1 MEPLAPAETKKDRTL
16 DLMLVL
22 KEHFDPKQICSVLN
36 ELMGLVEDGP
46 SLECME
52 DYHVHQLI
60 LDLMTQFKTNPDVQ
74 EVGCN
79 AIWKLFH
86 HSSRQRKRIDK
97 AEAYKL
103 VMEAMER
110 HKQVEAVQ
118 AAGLRCAAY
127 LAISRTTRASML
139 ENEIM
144 DQVIIAMT
152 AFKENPSVQANACQA
167 LTHLLFD
174 DERHLTELVSS
185 KGYKLIVEAAAQ
197 HADCAAVME
206 QVLWALR
213 VLVTPEVNRRMLET
227 ERLYRYATSAMGRF
241 AHEGE
246 VQAAACGVIEML
258 STDETC
264 QRQMVDDHVPE
275 LVFKGMQAFPK
286 NAFMQTFALSTL
298 AYLGDALNA
307 SDDEDTF
314 ESRLVTGQNIS
325 WLEDIFSALTNHAS
339 DPAVQEAGCRSLC
352 KLLEHHPDLIKHIG
366 EEDNQMPIHSA
377 VLAAIMMHGED
388 QYVFKVACEAIYH
401 LTAEWEPLQTL
412 MMNKGAYLSILNYM
426 GHHATIPGAQ
436 QFACRALRGLT
447 LLNDDHK
454 QKLAEVS
461 ALSLVASALKRFR
474 DDVGVQEEAIGVI
487 ATMSDVA
494 IVRHQCI
501 IEKVHTI
508 VLDSMNKFLLSR
520 DVQDLGLEALGVLSL
535 AAGVPAMLNEAG
547 ALHTTIHAMEKNPE
561 DDSIQYKGL
570 IMLQVLVDEERF
582 NSPQVCEEVGKLV
595 VEAMSRFK
603 DIIRIQEEGC
613 VAIQL
618 LAEMSTDM
626 SQVLVN
632 NDAQECLFHIL
643 ECYSYNQGL
652 LDVASECLYVL
663 SCELDLKPQMLLSAC
678 SKGSIRGV
686 ECLIQLGADVNT
698 GEGHNTPL
706 CLACERGDEHLVH
719 FLLKQGISDLQPAL
733 QLSLKKEHH
742 SIIGL
747 LLKHMGHDREAGV
760 VSWSGLSLGGLRA
773 EWLQPMLVD
782 RNITKN
788 MDGSGVAMAAMVKH
802 VRNRREM
809 RPLPLTRNHFGGSDP
824 SLAKM
829 SFPLDDSTD
838 RRFPLYRSVARPD
851 DTNQV
856 SSNDETKGVQRGST
870 VRASIT
876 SDTSFDGYEV
886 QDIRRKSFA
895 YARSPSEDSLL
906 DDRIDASR
914 SDKWWNRM
922 LYPIFSVFSELTGLG
937 DSSRRLS
944 GESDLELTPAKPRKK
959 LRRKYSKTG
968 SEMPFNRWDPRNM
981 TEKKFGQALA
991 TIPQGKDRP
1000 LVTASSLG
1008 FSPFAQSRTG
1018 SSVDSSPTQL
1028 TPVGT
1033 PYTSTP
1039 IRSPSPNVLRR
1050 ERTWD
1055 WLREVSIS
1063 EAEETDS
1070 TVEEPL
1076 SPQRDSMDQ
1085 SKSPSLAVPS
1095 QPHADLPHKDSMD
1108 QVSPGQVKKLS
1119 LMKIEEDNKQSFRK
1133 RAFTS
1138 ADKPV
1143 RSLSTNTVRLLD
1155 ISANG
1160 IVSLDGLTKSDT
1172 NILNSLVA
1180 VEKLDLSQNS
1190 LKDFPWRLCQA
1201 LPKLQSLDLHSNSF
1215 TTFPAHVLACQ
1226 HLDSLD
1232 LSHNKIAD
1240 LTKKPS
1246 KTSFSL
1252 KEFNISHN
1260 SLTALPSWIG
1270 ICMPMLQVLNVEG
1283 NRIANIDDEDSFQL
1297 RRLKFV
1303 NISKNQLKELPLK
1316 FFLGCPKLETLVA
1329 SCNELD
1335 NLPYDAA
1342 MKLQNL
1348 STVKLA
1354 HNKLAE
1360 PEPTYIPRFLLLLDR
1375 LRSLDLSNNELQGL
1389 PPPSHW
1395 NTHALRELMLGGNH
1409 IRKLVLGDSAKQWAT
1424 LERLII
1430 SHNKLQEVP
1439 RELGYLTSL
1448 TSLDFS
1454 HNRGINTL
1462 PDELGRLSKLWELPL
1477 DGLRLDLDPA
1487 IVKGRTKDVIGF
1499 LSQRLKQAVPH
1510 YRMKLML
1517 VGFGGRGKSTLLRQL
1532 QKIKGDPR
1540 FNTATIGVLVKD
1552 WKIPVKKGRSK
1563 THTYTLSTWDFA
1575 GQEEFYSTHQC
1586 FLSSRSLYL
1595 VVYDLSRGPKEVE
1608 SLRPW
1613 LLNIQAR
1620 APNCP
1625 VIVVGTHKDRI
1636 KREEAD
1642 TIILEMRH
1650 RVQTLCTTP
1659 GFPEIK
1665 GYSEVSCIKES
1676 PAMEDLRKQ
1685 IITVIDNFKVKGQPV
1700 MGQMIPHSYMLLE
1713 DLVTE
1718 EAQSLKAGLPVIR
1731 HSRLLELVKEANLQL
1746 DEEELSQAVRF
1757 LHESGVLLHYD
1768 DPALQLKDLYFID
1781 PEWLCQMMAQVVTVR
1796 EGNPFVNNKGILK
1809 KSDVR
1814 NLFKGGAFPPEL
1826 IPQYLRLLE
1835 KFEIALPQTEEE
1847 LLIPCRL
1854 PFVQPPIDKT
1864 AWFTGHVYRQYVMP
1878 YIPIGYWSRLITRL
1892 MVFSMYLKTGP
1903 LPPLQQEYWREG
1915 IYVFWSTQEYF
1926 LVKRIKGEKNS
1937 MDITVPATRQGS
1949 RLLGHVV
1956 DLVDDL
1962 IEEWFPGLCEI
1973 DPVSGQTLVQRQV
1986 PCVLCETDPPH
1997 VFTLPEILVMSDRD
2011 DIIFCPNHDMPVP
2024 LHKLA
2029 PDVMLSDLD
2038 SRYQLQEDKFKLEQI
2053 PENELGDGSF
2063 GNVYRASYK
2072 NMDVAVKVFSKVGED
2087 HPHRM
2092 LRQEVTILTRLQH
2105 ISVISLLAVGIRPR
2119 LLVLELA
2126 PMGSLTS
2133 HLCKKMSRGLQQRIA
2148 MQIAEGLMFLHT
2160 NMIIYRDLKP
2170 DNILIFS
2177 IAQNSPVNAKISDY
2191 GISKFAT
2198 LLGLTA
2204 PEGTPGYRAPEVA
2217 RGDTA
2222 YNNKVDLFS
2231 FGILLF
2237 ELVTG
2242 RKPFEDLHFRG
2253 ELDEAIIKGRPL
2265 DPITSCGSAPW
2276 PDVQDLITHCMQ
2288 PIPDDRPTAAEVFAR
2303 LSSGELLCL
2312 RRNVPLGKGLSPE
2325 CIAIRNFREKD
2336 EERVEVWVGSGDGSS
2351 AQLAWF
2357 SLTENEPCKGVMLD
2371 DRRILCMT
2379 AIGQGTMLVGTQS
2392 GRLWVYDAVTHTKKY
2407 VLSPLR
2413 DAILCMEYNRG
2424 FVQGAAAKW
2433 LGSDAVFV
2441 GLANG
2446 TVAVFPRHTLE
2457 DEKARP
2463 TYEVTVGNGDDPVT
2477 CMTLNGKQLWLGCSK
2492 NIVTVNLEKLS
2503 VERSWKTNKG
2513 HSVDAMV
2520 MHIAHQGKLLYLG
2533 KRNSSVVE
2541 VWEESRERLR
2551 DSIDVHPMVKKHDP
2565 NVSIFDTRVKSF
2577 MLQASLSLWIGT
2589 GGGHLVLVDA
2599 QTHSPLAVIH
2609 RHLSAVRAVTV
2620 ARKRQTRHGFKP
2632 LPSVLT
2638 VGMGFV
2644 KRPGH
2649 RVYKSDAEYGH
2660 VLLWDG
2666 DLPRQI
2672 KYMKADAKK
2681 RAELMAE
2688 KTSQMLKSQSF

>member
-60 LDLMTQFKTNPDVQ
+60 LDLMMQFKTNPDVQ

-127 LAISRTTRASML
+127 LAISRTTRAAML
-139 ENEIM
+139 ENDIM

-152 AFKENPSVQANACQA
+152 AFKENRSVQANACQA

-174 DERHLTELVSS
+174 DERHLADLVSS
-185 KGYKLIVEAAAQ
+185 KGYKLIVEAANQ
-197 HADCAAVME
+197 HADSPAVME

-213 VLVTPEVNRRMLET
+213 VLVTPEVNRRELVREK
-227 ERLYRYATSAMGRF
+227 LYRYATSAMGRF
-241 AHEGE
+241 TQEGE

-264 QRQMVDDHVPE
+264 QKQMVDDHVPD
-275 LVFKGMQAFPK
+275 LVFKGMQDFPK

-298 AYLGDALNA
+298 AYLGDSLNA
-307 SDDEDTF
+307 SDDEDAF
-314 ESRLVTGQNIS
+314 ENRPETRQNLT
-325 WLEDIFSALTNHAS
+325 WLENIFHALTNHAS

-352 KLLEHHPDLIKHIG
+352 KLLEHHPDLIRHIG
-366 EEDNQMPIHSA
+366 EEDKEMPIHSA

-401 LTAEWEPLQTL
+401 LTADWEPLQTL
-412 MMNKGAYLSILNYM
+412 LMNKGAYLSIINYM

-436 QFACRALRGLT
+436 QFGCRALRGLT

-461 ALSLVASALKRFR
+461 ALSLVVSALKRFR
-474 DDVGVQEEAIGVI
+474 DNVGVQEEAIGVI

-535 AAGVPAMLNEAG
+535 AEGVPAMLNEAG

-570 IMLQVLVDEERF
+570 IMLQVLVEEERF
-582 NSPQVCEEVGKLV
+582 SSQQVCEEVAKLV
-595 VEAMSRFK
+595 VEAMTRFK
-603 DIIRIQEEGC
+603 DITRVQEEGC

-618 LAEMSTDM
+618 LAEMSPEM

-663 SCELDLKPQMLLSAC
+663 SCELDLKAQMLLSAC

-742 SIIGL
+742 TIIGL

-782 RNITKN
+782 RKTNNN
-788 MDGSGVAMAAMVKH
+788 MFGTGVAMAAMVKQI
-802 VRNRREM
+802 RNRRET

-829 SFPLDDSTD
+829 SFQLDDSMD
-838 RRFPLYRSVARPD
+838 RRYPFSCSVPRPD

-856 SSNDETKGVQRGST
+856 SSNDEAK
-870 VRASIT
+870 ASIA
-876 SDTSFDGYEV
+876 SDSSFDGYEV
-886 QDIRRKSFA
+886 TDVRRKSVA
-895 YARSPSEDSLL
+895 VLRSPSQDSLL
-906 DDRIDASR
+906 DDTIDANR
-914 SDKWWNRM
+914 SNNWWNRM
-922 LYPIFSVFSELTGLG
+922 LYPILSVFSELTGLG
-937 DSSRRLS
+937 DSRRPSLES
-944 GESDLELTPAKPRKK
+944 GLELSPPKPRRKM
-959 LRRKYSKTG
+959 RRKYSKTG

-981 TEKKFGQALA
+981 TEQKFGQALA
-991 TIPQGKDRP
+991 TIPQERDRSRMTP
-1000 LVTASSLG
+1000 ESPG
-1008 FSPFAQSRTG
+1008 FSPSR
-1018 SSVDSSPTQL
+1018 L
-1028 TPVGT
+1028 TP

-1039 IRSPSPNVLRR
+1039 VRATSPNIPPR

-1055 WLREVSIS
+1055 WLRQVSIS

-1070 TVEEPL
+1070 TLEEPQ
-1076 SPQRDSMDQ
+1076 SPLPQQDSMDQ
-1085 SKSPSLAVPS
+1085 SRSPSLAVPP
-1095 QPHADLPHKDSMD
+1095 QPHAALPHKDNMD
-1108 QVSPGQVKKLS
+1108 QSSPDRVKKLS
-1119 LMKIEEDNKQSFRK
+1119 LMKNEEEENSHPIRK

-1138 ADKPV
+1138 VDKKPG
-1143 RSLSTNTVRLLD
+1143 RSLSTSAVRLLD
-1155 ISANG
+1155 ISSNG
-1160 IVSLDGLTKSDT
+1160 IVSLDGLIKSDT
-1172 NILNSLVA
+1172 NVLNSLVA

-1201 LPKLQSLDLHSNSF
+1201 LPKLQSLDLHGNSF

-1226 HLDSLD
+1226 HLDFLD
-1232 LSHNKIAD
+1232 LSNNKIAD

-1270 ICMPMLQVLNVEG
+1270 VCMPMLQVLNVEG
-1283 NRIANIDDEDSFQL
+1283 NRIAKIVEEEAFQL
-1297 RRLKFV
+1297 RRLKMV
-1303 NISKNQLKELPLK
+1303 NISKNQLKELPVK

-1342 MKLQNL
+1342 IKLPNL

-1395 NTHALRELMLGGNH
+1395 NTHALRELMLGGNQ

-1510 YRMKLML
+1510 YRMKLMV

-1532 QKIKGDPR
+1532 QKIKADPR

-1552 WKIPVKKGRSK
+1552 WKIPVKKSRSK

-1642 TIILEMRH
+1642 SVILEMRH

-1665 GYSEVSCIKES
+1665 GYAEVSCIKES

-1685 IITVIDNFKVKGQPV
+1685 IINVIDNFKVKGQPV
-1700 MGQMIPHSYMLLE
+1700 MGQMIPHSYMQLE

-1718 EAQSLKAGLPVIR
+1718 EAQSLRAGLPVIR

-1809 KSDVR
+1809 KSDVT

-1878 YIPIGYWSRLITRL
+1878 YIPIGFWSRLITRL
-1892 MVFSMYLKTGP
+1892 MVFSMYVKTGP
-1903 LPPLQQEYWREG
+1903 TTPLQKEYWREG
-1915 IYVFWSTQEYF
+1915 IYVFWTTQEYF
-1926 LVKRIKGEKNS
+1926 LVKSIKGEKNS

-1956 DLVDDL
+1956 DHVDDL

-1973 DPVSGQTLVQRQV
+1973 DPVSGQTLVVRQV
-1986 PCVLCETDPPH
+1986 PCVLCETEAPH
-1997 VFTLPEILVMSDRD
+1997 IFLLTDILAMSDRD

-2105 ISVISLLAVGIRPR
+2105 ISVISLLAVGLRPR

-2148 MQIAEGLMFLHT
+2148 MQIAEGLKFLHT

-2288 PIPDDRPTAAEVFAR
+2288 PIPDDRPTATEVFSR
-2303 LSSGELLCL
+2303 LSRGELLCL
-2312 RRNVPLGKGLSPE
+2312 RRSVPLGKGLSPE

-2336 EERVEVWVGSGDGSS
+2336 EERVEVWIGSGDGSS

-2357 SLTENEPCKGVMLD
+2357 SLTENQPCKGVMLD

-2424 FVQGAAAKW
+2424 FIQGAAAKW

-2463 TYEVTVGNGDDPVT
+2463 TYEITVGNGDDPVT

-2492 NIVTVNLEKLS
+2492 NIVTVSLEKLT

-2520 MHIAHQGKLLYLG
+2520 MHIAHHGKLLYLG

-2551 DSIDVHPMVKKHDP
+2551 DTIDVHPMVKKRHPD
-2565 NVSIFDTRVKSF
+2565 VSFFDTRVKSF

-2609 RHLSAVRAVTV
+2609 RHLSAVRAVTI
-2620 ARKRQTRHGFKP
+2620 ARKQQTKHGFKP

-2688 KTSQMLKSQSF
+2688 KTSQMLKSHSF

>member
-1 MEPLAPAETKKDRTL
+1 
-16 DLMLVL
+16 
-22 KEHFDPKQICSVLN
+22 
-36 ELMGLVEDGP
+36 
-46 SLECME
+46 
-52 DYHVHQLI
+52 
-60 LDLMTQFKTNPDVQ
+60 
-74 EVGCN
+74 
-79 AIWKLFH
+79 
-86 HSSRQRKRIDK
+86 
-97 AEAYKL
+97 
-103 VMEAMER
+103 
-110 HKQVEAVQ
+110 
-118 AAGLRCAAY
+118 
-127 LAISRTTRASML
+127 
-139 ENEIM
+139 
-144 DQVIIAMT
+144 
-152 AFKENPSVQANACQA
+152 
-167 LTHLLFD
+167 
-174 DERHLTELVSS
+174 
-185 KGYKLIVEAAAQ
+185 
-197 HADCAAVME
+197 
-206 QVLWALR
+206 
-213 VLVTPEVNRRMLET
+213 
-227 ERLYRYATSAMGRF
+227 
-241 AHEGE
+241 
-246 VQAAACGVIEML
+246 
-258 STDETC
+258 
-264 QRQMVDDHVPE
+264 
-275 LVFKGMQAFPK
+275 
-286 NAFMQTFALSTL
+286 
-298 AYLGDALNA
+298 
-307 SDDEDTF
+307 
-314 ESRLVTGQNIS
+314 
-325 WLEDIFSALTNHAS
+325 
-339 DPAVQEAGCRSLC
+339 
-352 KLLEHHPDLIKHIG
+352 
-366 EEDNQMPIHSA
+366 
-377 VLAAIMMHGED
+377 
-388 QYVFKVACEAIYH
+388 
-401 LTAEWEPLQTL
+401 
-412 MMNKGAYLSILNYM
+412 
-426 GHHATIPGAQ
+426 
-436 QFACRALRGLT
+436 
-447 LLNDDHK
+447 
-454 QKLAEVS
+454 
-461 ALSLVASALKRFR
+461 
-474 DDVGVQEEAIGVI
+474 
-487 ATMSDVA
+487 
-494 IVRHQCI
+494 
-501 IEKVHTI
+501 
-508 VLDSMNKFLLSR
+508 
-520 DVQDLGLEALGVLSL
+520 
-535 AAGVPAMLNEAG
+535 GVPAMLNEAG

-570 IMLQVLVDEERF
+570 IMLQVLVEEERF
-582 NSPQVCEEVGKLV
+582 SSQQVCEEVAKLV
-595 VEAMSRFK
+595 VEAMNRFK
-603 DIIRIQEEGC
+603 DITRVQEEGC

-618 LAEMSTDM
+618 LAEMSAEM

-663 SCELDLKPQMLLSAC
+663 SCELDLKAQMLLSAC

-733 QLSLKKEHH
+733 QLSLKKDYHN
-742 SIIGL
+742 IIGL

-782 RNITKN
+782 RKTNNN
-788 MDGSGVAMAAMVKH
+788 MFGTGVAMAAMVKQI
-802 VRNRREM
+802 RNRRET

-829 SFPLDDSTD
+829 SFQLDDSMD
-838 RRFPLYRSVARPD
+838 RRYPFSRSVPRPD
-851 DTNQV
+851 DTNQ
-856 SSNDETKGVQRGST
+856 
-870 VRASIT
+870 ASIA
-876 SDTSFDGYEV
+876 SDSSFDGYEV
-886 QDIRRKSFA
+886 TDVRRKSVA
-895 YARSPSEDSLL
+895 VLRSPSQDSLL
-906 DDRIDASR
+906 MTR
-914 SDKWWNRM
+914 
-922 LYPIFSVFSELTGLG
+922 LTPTVPITGGTECSIPSSLSSLVSNIPTVISLELTGLG
-937 DSSRRLS
+937 DSRRPSLES
-944 GESDLELTPAKPRKK
+944 GLELSPPKPRRKM
-959 LRRKYSKTG
+959 RRKYSKTG
-968 SEMPFNRWDPRNM
+968 SEMPFKPLGPSQHDGAEERARSPRM
-981 TEKKFGQALA
+981 TPES
-991 TIPQGKDRP
+991 P
-1000 LVTASSLG
+1000 G
-1008 FSPFAQSRTG
+1008 FSPS
-1018 SSVDSSPTQL
+1018 QL
-1028 TPVGT
+1028 MP

-1039 IRSPSPNVLRR
+1039 VRATSPNIPPR
-1050 ERTWD
+1050 ERTW
-1055 WLREVSIS
+1055 VSIS

-1070 TVEEPL
+1070 TLEEPP
-1076 SPQRDSMDQ
+1076 SPLPQQDSMDQ
-1085 SKSPSLAVPS
+1085 SKSPSLAVPP
-1095 QPHADLPHKDSMD
+1095 QPHAALPHKDNMD
-1108 QVSPGQVKKLS
+1108 QSSPDRVKKLS
-1119 LMKIEEDNKQSFRK
+1119 LMKNEEEENSHPIRK

-1138 ADKPV
+1138 VDKKPG
-1143 RSLSTNTVRLLD
+1143 RSLSTSAVRLLD
-1155 ISANG
+1155 ISSNG
-1160 IVSLDGLTKSDT
+1160 IVSLDSLIKSDT
-1172 NILNSLVA
+1172 NVLNSLVA

-1201 LPKLQSLDLHSNSF
+1201 LPKLQSLDLHGNSF
-1215 TTFPAHVLACQ
+1215 ATFPAHVLACQ
-1226 HLDSLD
+1226 HLDFLD
-1232 LSHNKIAD
+1232 LSNNKIAD

-1270 ICMPMLQVLNVEG
+1270 VCMPMLQILNVEG
-1283 NRIANIDDEDSFQL
+1283 NRIAKIVEEEAFQL
-1297 RRLKFV
+1297 RRLKMV
-1303 NISKNQLKELPLK
+1303 NISKNQLKELPVK

-1342 MKLQNL
+1342 IKLPNL

-1395 NTHALRELMLGGNH
+1395 NTHALRELMLGGNQ
-1409 IRKLVLGDSAKQWAT
+1409 IRRLVLGDSAKQWAT

-1510 YRMKLML
+1510 YRMKLMV

-1532 QKIKGDPR
+1532 QKIKADPR

-1552 WKIPVKKGRSK
+1552 WKIPVKKSRSK

-1642 TIILEMRH
+1642 SVILEMRH

-1665 GYSEVSCIKES
+1665 GYAEVSCIKES

-1685 IITVIDNFKVKGQPV
+1685 IINVIDNFKVKGQPV
-1700 MGQMIPHSYMLLE
+1700 MGQMIPHSYMQLE

-1718 EAQSLKAGLPVIR
+1718 EAQSLRAGLPVIR

-1809 KSDVR
+1809 KSDVT

-1878 YIPIGYWSRLITRL
+1878 YIPIGFWSRLITRL
-1892 MVFSMYLKTGP
+1892 MVFSMYVKTGP
-1903 LPPLQQEYWREG
+1903 TTPLQKEYWREG

-1926 LVKRIKGEKNS
+1926 LVKSIKGEKNS

-1956 DLVDDL
+1956 DHVDDL

-1973 DPVSGQTLVQRQV
+1973 DPVSGQTLVVRQV
-1986 PCVLCETDPPH
+1986 PCVLCETEAPH
-1997 VFTLPEILVMSDRD
+1997 IFLLTDILAMSDRD

-2105 ISVISLLAVGIRPR
+2105 ISVISLLAVGLRPR

-2148 MQIAEGLMFLHT
+2148 MQIAEGLKFLHT

-2288 PIPDDRPTAAEVFAR
+2288 PIPDDRPTAAEVFSR
-2303 LSSGELLCL
+2303 LSRGELLCL
-2312 RRNVPLGKGLSPE
+2312 RRSVPLGKGLSPE

-2336 EERVEVWVGSGDGSS
+2336 EERVEVWIGSGDGSS

-2357 SLTENEPCKGVMLD
+2357 SLTENQPCKGVMLD
-2371 DRRILCMT
+2371 DRRILCMA

-2463 TYEVTVGNGDDPVT
+2463 TYEITVGNGDDPVT

-2492 NIVTVNLEKLS
+2492 NIVTVSLEKLT

-2520 MHIAHQGKLLYLG
+2520 MHIAHHGKLLYLG

-2551 DSIDVHPMVKKHDP
+2551 DTIDVHPMVKKRHPD
-2565 NVSIFDTRVKSF
+2565 VSFFDTRVKSF

-2609 RHLSAVRAVTV
+2609 RHLSAVRAVTI
-2620 ARKRQTRHGFKP
+2620 ARKQQTKHGFKP

-2688 KTSQMLKSQSF
+2688 KTSQMLKSHSVGNDPPPYSLISPGDCGIHDQGFRTYTAGTPQPQDQIAAPGKKGRKGAVSGKVKPRKKGRSRSASGKKGKKKGKRSASLSPLRSKSAGDVDIMSPAAMENGYYIAHNAPHFLELRGFGWSGAKSAKGKKGKGKKGKKKKK

>member
-36 ELMGLVEDGP
+36 ELMSLVEDGP

-103 VMEAMER
+103 VMESMER

-139 ENEIM
+139 ENDIM

-152 AFKENPSVQANACQA
+152 AFKENRSVQANACQA

-174 DERHLTELVSS
+174 DERHLAELVSS
-185 KGYKLIVEAAAQ
+185 KGYKLIVEAATQ

-213 VLVTPEVNRRMLET
+213 VLVTPEVNRRELVREK
-227 ERLYRYATSAMGRF
+227 LYRYATSAMGRF
-241 AHEGE
+241 TQEGE

-264 QRQMVDDHVPE
+264 QRQMVDDHVPD
-275 LVFKGMQAFPK
+275 LVFKGMQDFPK

-298 AYLGDALNA
+298 AYLGEALNA
-307 SDDEDTF
+307 SDDEDAF
-314 ESRLVTGQNIS
+314 ENGLVTRQNVT
-325 WLEDIFSALTNHAS
+325 WLEDIFNALTNHAS

-366 EEDNQMPIHSA
+366 EEDNEMPVHSA

-412 MMNKGAYLSILNYM
+412 LMNKGAYLSILNYM

-436 QFACRALRGLT
+436 QFGCRALRGLT
-447 LLNDDHK
+447 LLNDEHK

-461 ALSLVASALKRFR
+461 ALSLVVSALKRFR

-487 ATMSDVA
+487 STMSDVA

-501 IEKVHTI
+501 IEKVHTV

-520 DVQDLGLEALGVLSL
+520 DIQDLGLEALGVLSL

-570 IMLQVLVDEERF
+570 IMLQVLVEEERF
-582 NSPQVCEEVGKLV
+582 SSPQVCDEVAKLV

-603 DIIRIQEEGC
+603 DITRVQEEGC
-613 VAIQL
+613 VAVQL
-618 LAEMSTDM
+618 LAEMSTEM

-747 LLKHMGHDREAGV
+747 LLKHMGHDLEAGV

-773 EWLQPMLVD
+773 EWLHPMLMD
-782 RNITKN
+782 RKITDN
-788 MDGSGVAMAAMVKH
+788 MYGTGVAMAAMVKQI
-802 VRNRREM
+802 RNRRET
-809 RPLPLTRNHFGGSDP
+809 RPLPLTRDHFGGSDP

-838 RRFPLYRSVARPD
+838 RRYPFSRS
-851 DTNQV
+851 
-856 SSNDETKGVQRGST
+856 
-870 VRASIT
+870 ASIT
-876 SDTSFDGYEV
+876 SDSSFDGYEV
-886 QDIRRKSFA
+886 KDIRRKSLA
-895 YARSPSEDSLL
+895 ATVPRSPSQDSLL
-906 DDRIDASR
+906 
-914 SDKWWNRM
+914 
-922 LYPIFSVFSELTGLG
+922 ELTGLG
-937 DSSRRLS
+937 DSSRRMS
-944 GESDLELTPAKPRKK
+944 GESDLELTPAKPPRRK

-981 TEKKFGQALA
+981 TEQKFGQSLA
-991 TIPQGKDRP
+991 TIPQERDRS
-1000 LVTASSLG
+1000 LVTPDSPG
-1008 FSPFAQSRTG
+1008 FSPFGQSNRG
-1018 SSVDSSPTQL
+1018 SSIEGSPTQL
-1028 TPVGT
+1028 TPLGT

-1039 IRSPSPNVLRR
+1039 IGPSSPSVLRR
-1050 ERTWD
+1050 TRTWA
-1055 WLREVSIS
+1055 SIS

-1070 TVEEPL
+1070 TIEEPQ
-1076 SPQRDSMDQ
+1076 SPLPQKDGMDQ
-1085 SKSPSLAVPS
+1085 SKSPSLAVPP
-1095 QPHADLPHKDSMD
+1095 QPHAALPHTNDMD
-1108 QVSPGQVKKLS
+1108 QSSPGQVKKLS
-1119 LMKIEEDNKQSFRK
+1119 LMKNEEEDSRPIRK
-1133 RAFTS
+1133 RAYT
-1138 ADKPV
+1138 AIDKPV
-1143 RSLSTNTVRLLD
+1143 RSLSTTAIKLLD
-1155 ISANG
+1155 ISNNG

-1172 NILNSLVA
+1172 NVINSLVA

-1201 LPKLQSLDLHSNSF
+1201 LPKLQSLDLRGNSF

-1270 ICMPMLQVLNVEG
+1270 VCMPMLQVLNVEG
-1283 NRIANIDDEDSFQL
+1283 NRVAKVDDEETFQL
-1297 RRLKFV
+1297 RRLKV
-1303 NISKNQLKELPLK
+1303 MNISKNQLKELPVK

-1342 MKLQNL
+1342 IKLQNL

-1552 WKIPVKKGRSK
+1552 WKIPVKKSR
-1563 THTYTLSTWDFA
+1563 TRTYTYTLSTWDFA

-1642 TIILEMRH
+1642 SVILEMRH

-1665 GYSEVSCIKES
+1665 GYAEVSCIKES

-1685 IITVIDNFKVKGQPV
+1685 IINVIDNFKVKGQPV

-1731 HSRLLELVKEANLQL
+1731 HSRLLQLVKDANLQL

-1796 EGNPFVNNKGILK
+1796 EGNPFVNNRGILK
-1809 KSDVR
+1809 KSDVP

-1854 PFVQPPIDKT
+1854 PFVQPPIDKA

-1878 YIPIGYWSRLITRL
+1878 YIPIGFWSRLITRL
-1892 MVFSMYLKTGP
+1892 MVFSMYVKTGP
-1903 LPPLQQEYWREG
+1903 ITPVQQEYWREG

-1926 LVKRIKGEKNS
+1926 LVKGIKGEKNS

-1986 PCVLCETDPPH
+1986 PCVLCETERPN
-1997 VFTLPEILVMSDRD
+1997 VFSLTEILVMSDRD
-2011 DIIFCPNHDMPVP
+2011 DLIFCPNHDMPVP

-2288 PIPDDRPTAAEVFAR
+2288 QIPDDRPTAGEVFTR

-2379 AIGQGTMLVGTQS
+2379 AIGQSTMLVGTQS
-2392 GRLWVYDAVTHTKKY
+2392 GRLWVYDAVTHTKKF

-2446 TVAVFPRHTLE
+2446 IVAVFPRHTLE

-2463 TYEVTVGNGDDPVT
+2463 TYEITVGNGDDPVT

-2492 NIVTVNLEKLS
+2492 NIVTVNLEKLA

-2513 HSVDAMV
+2513 HSSVDAMV

-2551 DSIDVHPMVKKHDP
+2551 DSIDVHPMVRKHDP
-2565 NVSIFDTRVKSF
+2565 DVTIFDTRVKSF

-2599 QTHSPLAVIH
+2599 QTHSPLTVIH
-2609 RHLSAVRAVTV
+2609 RHLSAVRAVTI
-2620 ARKRQTRHGFKP
+2620 ARKQHTKHGFKP